1 MMNVRALALA
11 VLVCATSTS
20 AWAEIEPLPKA
31 HYPQLASHASSVAAF
46 VPAGWK
52 LEARADGDLDGDG
65 TPDVAFVLHGN
76 DPALVV
82 KNDGLGEQEL
92 DTNPRILVVV
102 LRRGSRF
109 ELAVQT
115 RTLIARRDDPS
126 MEDPFDD
133 DALEIRR
140 GSLRV
145 SLRLFMTAGGW
156 TMFRSTFTFRLDR
169 GRKLSLVGFDQTTI
183 ERNTGGGETVSANF
197 LTGRARV
204 ESAPD
209 AESKPRHRWKSVSKR
224 LLPIEKVGNGLDFEV
239 GRGG

>member
-1 MMNVRALALA
+1 
-11 VLVCATSTS
+11 
-20 AWAEIEPLPKA
+20 
-31 HYPQLASHASSVAAF
+31 

-92 DTNPRILVVV
+92 DTNPRVLVVV

-109 ELAVQT
+109 ELAVQN

-169 GRKLSLVGFDQTTI
+169 GAKAQPRWVRSDHNRAEHRR
-183 ERNTGGGETVSANF
+183 ERDSQRELPDGSSSGRERTGC
-197 LTGRARV
+197 
-204 ESAPD
+204 
-209 AESKPRHRWKSVSKR
+209 
-224 LLPIEKVGNGLDFEV
+224 
-239 GRGG
+239 